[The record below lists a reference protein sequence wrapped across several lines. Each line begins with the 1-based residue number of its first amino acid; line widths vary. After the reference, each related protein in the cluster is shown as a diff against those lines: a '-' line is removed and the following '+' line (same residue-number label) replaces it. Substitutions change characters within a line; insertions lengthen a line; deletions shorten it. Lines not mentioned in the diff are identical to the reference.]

1 MGQYFQF
8 VCIHLRE
15 RHVVMRLSL
24 LSLGASLKWGCY
36 IGTPRGDAMLDLL
49 RSQFCPPDC
58 EWVVFGDEGH
68 VPTGFKDMDYK
79 AVDEKCHIMPDVGLN
94 AAFRKLAIEKKLASE
109 SMLKRGDK
117 WATLCAEL
125 RVEGADEP
133 GYIAPNSDPAD
144 LSAFL
149 TAA

>member
-15 RHVVMRLSL
+15 RHVVMRLSP

-36 IGTPRGDAMLDLL
+36 IGTPKGDAMLDLL

-68 VPTGFKDMDYK
+68 KQMDFKDMDYK
-79 AVDEKCHIMPDVGLN
+79 AVAEKCHDMPDVGFN
-94 AAFRKLAIEKKLASE
+94 AAFRKLALEKKLTSE
-109 SMLKRGDK
+109 YMLGLGDN
-117 WATLCAEL
+117 WAKLCAEL

-133 GYIAPNSDPAD
+133 DYIAPNSDPAD